1 KTRVRLPPSPYIKVS
16 NIIAV
21 YKNKGSSS
29 EMCADTDILNT
40 FGYDLFTKLLPKLRL
55 SSTPI

>member
-1 KTRVRLPPSPYIKVS
+1 
-16 NIIAV
+16 
-21 YKNKGSSS
+21 
-29 EMCADTDILNT
+29 MCADTDILNT